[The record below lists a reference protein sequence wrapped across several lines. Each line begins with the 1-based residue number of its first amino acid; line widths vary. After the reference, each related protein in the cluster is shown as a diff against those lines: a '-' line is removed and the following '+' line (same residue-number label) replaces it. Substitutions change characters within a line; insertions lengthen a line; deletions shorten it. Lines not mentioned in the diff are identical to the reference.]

1 MQTSPL
7 TMEENFEPVARL
19 MDVPEGELLG
29 VAKSDGE
36 RICLAN
42 VGGEIM
48 AVSDTCTHQDFS
60 LCQGTL
66 LPDATIECAWHGA
79 RFSLRSGK
87 VLRMPAETRL
97 PVYQVRVINGA
108 ILVGGLKP

>member
-1 MQTSPL
+1 MQKSSRSRQ
-7 TMEENFEPVARL
+7 EDFEPVARL
-19 MDVPEGELLG
+19 MDVPVGALVG
-29 VAKSDGE
+29 VAKLDGE

-42 VGGEIM
+42 VDGEIM
-48 AVSDTCTHQDFS
+48 AVSDICTHQEFS

-66 LPDATIECAWHGA
+66 LPNATIECAWHGA

-87 VLRMPAETRL
+87 ALRTPAEASL

-108 ILVGGLKP
+108 ILVGGRRL